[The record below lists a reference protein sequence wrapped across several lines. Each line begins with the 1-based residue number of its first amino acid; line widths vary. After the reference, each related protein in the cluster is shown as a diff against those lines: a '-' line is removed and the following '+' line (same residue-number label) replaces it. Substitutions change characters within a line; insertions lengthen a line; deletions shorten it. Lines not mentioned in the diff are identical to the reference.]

1 MKKIKKNIISA
12 LALLVFTISTAANAS
27 DISAEI
33 YVENDWLDASEDVL
47 VYISLTNHG
56 KKPAKVLKWYTAAEG
71 IEENLFRV
79 SRDGQSLHYLGAHYK
94 RPAPNSGNYLQLK
107 PGETVTH
114 IAELSGVYDFSRT
127 GDYSVQFSVES
138 LTLFDPAAAHR
149 NNFGHAKVER
159 MESNELL
166 IWVQGRETDWANID
180 QIEPKRGGNG
190 GGNGGGKPGG
200 EDPPPGERI
209 SFTGRCSNGQQTDI
223 LEAIDAAVEIS
234 ADASSYLDN
243 DKGGSR
249 YVTWFGTYES
259 NRHIEVETNF
269 SAISNAMEEEKIT
282 VDCKCKKNY
291 YAYVYPSQPYKIYV
305 CRVFWS
311 APMIGTDSKAGT
323 LVHEMSHFNVVADT
337 DDVVYGQTGAENLAV
352 SNPDAAIRNADSH
365 EYFAENSPF
374 QN

>member
-1 MKKIKKNIISA
+1 MKKIKNGLINT
-12 LALLVFTISTAANAS
+12 LALLVLTFSVAANAN

-56 KKPAKVLKWYTAAEG
+56 KKPAKVLKWYTAADG
-71 IEENLFRV
+71 IEENLFKV

-94 RPAPNSGNYLQLK
+94 RPAPQSGNYLQLK

-149 NNFGHAKVER
+149 NNFGHAKVEQLD
-159 MESNELL
+159 SNELL
-166 IWVQGRETDWANID
+166 IWVQGRQTDWANTG
-180 QIEPKRGGNG
+180 QNEPKRGGN
-190 GGNGGGKPGG
+190 GNGGGKPGG
-200 EDPPPGERI
+200 EDPPPSGRI
-209 SFTGRCSNGQQTDI
+209 SFTGRCSNSQQSDI
-223 LEAIDAAVEIS
+223 LTAIEEAVGIS
-234 ADASSYLDN
+234 TDASGYLTS
-243 DKGGSR
+243 GESGSR
-249 YVTWFGTYES
+249 YTTWFGDFTPTRYS
-259 NRHIEVETNF
+259 KVADNF
-269 SAISNAMEEEKIT
+269 NAISDAMSNADIT

-291 YAYVYPSQPYKIYV
+291 YAYVYPNDPYKIYV

-311 APMIGTDSKAGT
+311 APMTGTDSKSGT
-323 LVHEMSHFNVVADT
+323 MIHEMSHFTVVADT
-337 DDVVYGQTGAENLAV
+337 DDVVYGHTGAKNLAD
-352 SNPDAAIRNADSH
+352 SNPEAAIRNADSH
-365 EYFAENSPF
+365 EYFAENTPF